1 MNPIK
6 DFLTKSPL
14 SAMMSLES
22 RLPIPKVS
30 SILFSLAAALPD
42 VGPPREEPRSVEKV
56 IPPLNPPRMTDV
68 ESPLP
73 ESAPEKAAPV
83 AEKTRSVAELLFE

>member
-22 RLPIPKVS
+22 RLPVPKVS
-30 SILFSLAAALPD
+30 SILFSLAAALPMWGRNLSH
-42 VGPPREEPRSVEKV
+42 VVWKR
-56 IPPLNPPRMTDV
+56 
-68 ESPLP
+68 
-73 ESAPEKAAPV
+73 
-83 AEKTRSVAELLFE
+83 

>member
-1 MNPIK
+1 VNPIK

-42 VGPPREEPRSVEKV
+42 VGPKPEPRSVEKV
-56 IPPLNPPRMTDV
+56 TPPLNPPRMTGV

-73 ESAPEKAAPV
+73 ELAPEKAAPV
-83 AEKTRSVAELLFE
+83 TEKPRSAAELLFE